1 MESQQARIWSAHEIK
16 NYKKVLEFLAIK
28 LAEQTFSKTLKHKA
42 IHLQV
47 DNMVALRNLLKMGR
61 TQNLKLAQLAKG
73 IWHHLWIGSQ

>member
-1 MESQQARIWSAHEIK
+1 MESQQVRMWSAQEMENHI
-16 NYKKVLEFLAIK
+16 NVVDLLAIK
-28 LAEQTFSKTLKHKA
+28 LAKQTFSKTLKHKA

-73 IWHHLWIGSQ
+73 IWHHIWILSQ